1 MNNISEDI
9 ELSKEDIEFFKEHE
23 QFIGFLTKSE
33 DSDTEQIY
41 EKTPRSNKSW
51 IPKEPTKLPIK
62 LPDGKIKHQETNND
76 SNNENE
82 EKDEISSLD
91 SDNYDENLQDDMKI
105 DKSDENYVASSN
117 NDIIQKKEELAIIAQ
132 TITEDPENNIG
143 QLKILREIATNNNLT
158 IKKLALLTQLVVY
171 KDIIPGYRIR
181 QLTDKEKATKV
192 SEEVKKLRH
201 FEQSL
206 VSNYQAYL
214 KSLETELKEHAI
226 AETALKCMCDLLMSV
241 THFNFRSNLMMTIV
255 SRTSTVEFTKM
266 SAMCCEAIIE
276 VFKNDESGEA
286 SLDAIKLITKM
297 IKSKGYVVHEEI
309 LNTFL
314 HLRLKEELSIKAS
327 NNESSI
333 NNQAKG
339 KKRKYDKQKPK
350 KHLSKKLKKL
360 DKKRK
365 EVVKEMKEANA
376 VVDKEEREKRHTET
390 LKLVFITYFRILKH
404 ANSSPLLISA
414 LEGLVKLFAHLINVE
429 FFNDLLELLKK
440 IMITPQTEDDNGN
453 SSRRVD
459 TRISLLCIITA
470 FQLLSGEA
478 LNIDLKDFYT
488 QMYKILMPLALNPYM
503 ELNENIRKR
512 RTIAD
517 NNKDEIRYSNNI
529 SVSSEQQLLME
540 GFDYMFFKKRTIP
553 IERSAAF
560 LKRLSISCLNWP
572 SKTVLICL
580 EKMQKMIQKQSR
592 LDALL
597 ISDDRICNGVYRAD
611 LDDPEL
617 CNPLTTNLWELSLL
631 ESHYDPKVR
640 AMATSLA
647 TFVPNG
653 ERPL

>member
-1 MNNISEDI
+1 M
-9 ELSKEDIEFFKEHE
+9 
-23 QFIGFLTKSE
+23 
-33 DSDTEQIY
+33 DTEQIY

-51 IPKEPTKLPIK
+51 ILKEPTKLPIK
-62 LPDGKIKHQETNND
+62 LPNGKIRHQDPIND
-76 SNNENE
+76 SNNENG
-82 EKDEISSLD
+82 EKDEISSSD
-91 SDNYDENLQDDMKI
+91 SDNYDENLYDMEV
-105 DKSDENYVASSN
+105 DKTDENNEFISNQNTSSN

-132 TITEDPENNIG
+132 KVIEDPENN
-143 QLKILREIATNNNLT
+143 IATNNNLT

-201 FEQSL
+201 FEQNL

-214 KSLETELKEHAI
+214 KSLEAELKEHTV
-226 AETALKCMCDLLMSV
+226 AETALKCMCDLLISV
-241 THFNFRSNLMMTIV
+241 SHFNFRSNLMMAIV
-255 SRTSTVEFTKM
+255 CRMSTAEFTKM
-266 SAMCCEAIIE
+266 SAMCCDAIIE

-286 SLDAIKLITKM
+286 SLDAVKLITKM
-297 IKSKGYVVHEEI
+297 IKSKGYVVHEEV

-314 HLRLKEELSIKAS
+314 HLRLKEELSIKVS
-327 NNESSI
+327 NNEDSV
-333 NNQAKG
+333 NNQTKG
-339 KKRKYDKQKPK
+339 KKRKYVKKELK
-350 KHLSKKLKKL
+350 KHLSKKLRKL
-360 DKKRK
+360 DKERK
-365 EVVKEMKEANA
+365 EVEKEMKEAEA
-376 VVDKEEREKRHTET
+376 VVNKEEREKMHTET

-414 LEGLVKLFAHLINVE
+414 LEGLVKFAHLINVD

-440 IMITPQTEDDNGN
+440 IMIGSQAEDDNEN
-453 SSRRVD
+453 SNRRID
-459 TRISLLCIITA
+459 TRKSLLCIITA
-470 FQLLSGEA
+470 FQLLSGQGEA
-478 LNIDLKDFYT
+478 LNIDLKEFYT
-488 QMYKILMPLALNPYM
+488 QMYKILMPLALNPCM
-503 ELNENIRKR
+503 EQNVNKRKQK
-512 RTIAD
+512 T
-517 NNKDEIRYSNNI
+517 
-529 SVSSEQQLLME
+529 L
-540 GFDYMFFKKRTIP
+540 IP

-572 SKTVLICL
+572 SKTVLMCL

-597 ISDDRICNGVYRAD
+597 VSDDRICNGVYRAD

-617 CNPLTTNLWELSLL
+617 CNPLATNLWELSLL

-653 ERPL
+653 EKSV

>member
-1 MNNISEDI
+1 M
-9 ELSKEDIEFFKEHE
+9 
-23 QFIGFLTKSE
+23 
-33 DSDTEQIY
+33 DTEQIY

-51 IPKEPTKLPIK
+51 ILKEPTKLPIK
-62 LPDGKIKHQETNND
+62 FPNGKIRHQEPIND
-76 SNNENE
+76 SDNENG
-82 EKDEISSLD
+82 EKDEISSSD
-91 SDNYDENLQDDMKI
+91 SDNYDENLHDMKV
-105 DKSDENYVASSN
+105 DKTDENNEFISNQNTSNN

-132 TITEDPENNIG
+132 RVIEDPENNIG
-143 QLKILREIATNNNLT
+143 QLKMLREIATNNNLT

-201 FEQSL
+201 FEQNL
-206 VSNYQAYL
+206 VSSYQAYL
-214 KSLETELKEHAI
+214 KSLEAELKEHTV
-226 AETALKCMCDLLMSV
+226 AETALKCMCDLLISV
-241 THFNFRSNLMMTIV
+241 THFNFRSNLIMAIV
-255 SRTSTVEFTKM
+255 CRMSTAEFTKM
-266 SAMCCEAIIE
+266 SAMCCDAIIE

-286 SLDAIKLITKM
+286 SLDAVKLITKM
-297 IKSKGYVVHEEI
+297 IKSKGYVVHEEV

-314 HLRLKEELSIKAS
+314 HLRLKEELSIKVS
-327 NNESSI
+327 NNEDSV
-333 NNQAKG
+333 NNQTKG
-339 KKRKYDKQKPK
+339 KKRKYDKKELK
-350 KHLSKKLKKL
+350 KHLSKKLRKL
-360 DKKRK
+360 DKERK
-365 EVVKEMKEANA
+365 EVEKEMKEAEA
-376 VVDKEEREKRHTET
+376 VVNKEEREKRHTET

-414 LEGLVKLFAHLINVE
+414 LEGLVKFAHLINVD

-440 IMITPQTEDDNGN
+440 IMIGPQTEDDNEN
-453 SSRRVD
+453 SNRRIN
-459 TRISLLCIITA
+459 TRKSLLCIITA
-470 FQLLSGEA
+470 FQLLSGQGEA
-478 LNIDLKDFYT
+478 LNIDLKEFYT
-488 QMYKILMPLALNPYM
+488 QMYKILMPLALNPCM
-503 ELNENIRKR
+503 EQNENKRKQK
-512 RTIAD
+512 TIV
-517 NNKDEIRYSNNI
+517 NNSKDEIKYNNSI
-529 SVSSEQQLLME
+529 SVSEQQLLME

-597 ISDDRICNGVYRAD
+597 VSDDRICNGVYRAD

-617 CNPLTTNLWELSLL
+617 CNPLATNLWELSLL

-647 TFVPNG
+647 TFVSNG
-653 ERPL
+653 EKPV